1 MLEQVESMFD
11 NMVEMLKKIKKK
23 TYEPRMKGFRLK
35 YGDYFTEMTEYMD
48 SMEDKEQAAEDIATA
63 FVMAVK
69 DNAEVR
75 GKIGGRKQV
84 DMNFFMIYYV
94 FPAIL
99 LTEHE
104 HAKDIADA
112 ICAKWGKT
120 FKNSEI
126 GYTTYDKLYDSF
138 QNKIFGLFKIGG

>member
-1 MLEQVESMFD
+1 MLDQVESMFD

-35 YGDYFTEMTEYMD
+35 YSSYFTEMTEYMD
-48 SMEDKEQAAEDIATA
+48 SMEDKEEAAEDIAEA
-63 FVMAVK
+63 FVSAVK
-69 DNAEVR
+69 ANAEVK

-104 HAKDIADA
+104 NAKNIADA
-112 ICAKWGKT
+112 ICKKWGET

-126 GYTTYDKLYDSF
+126 GYTTYDILYDSF
-138 QNKIFGLFKIGG
+138 RNKIFGIF

>member
-1 MLEQVESMFD
+1 MLDQVEDMFD
-11 NMVEMLKKIKKK
+11 NMAGMLKKIKRK
-23 TYEPRMKGFRLK
+23 TYEARMQGFRLK
-35 YGDYFTEMTEYMD
+35 YSSYFTEMTEYMD
-48 SMEDKEQAAEDIATA
+48 SMEDKEEAAEDIAKA
-63 FVMAVK
+63 FVAAVK
-69 DNAEVR
+69 DKAEVK

-104 HAKDIADA
+104 DAKEIADA

-126 GYTTYDKLYDSF
+126 GYTTYDKLCASF
-138 QNKIFGLFKIGG
+138 RNKIFGIF

>member
-11 NMVEMLKKIKKK
+11 NMVGMLKKIKKK
-23 TYEPRMKGFRLK
+23 TYEPRMQGFRLK
-35 YGDYFTEMTEYMD
+35 YSDYFTEMTEYMD
-48 SMEDKEQAAEDIATA
+48 SMEDKEQAAQDIAEA
-63 FVMAVK
+63 FVSAVK
-69 DNAEVR
+69 AGAEKN

-104 HAKDIADA
+104 NAKEIADA
-112 ICAKWGKT
+112 ICARWGKT

-126 GYTTYDKLYDSF
+126 GYTTYEKLYDSF
-138 QNKIFGLFKIGG
+138 RNKIFGIF

>member
-1 MLEQVESMFD
+1 MLNQVESMFD
-11 NMVEMLKKIKKK
+11 NMVGMLKKIKKK
-23 TYEPRMKGFRLK
+23 TYEPRMKGFRVK
-35 YGDYFTEMTEYMD
+35 YNNYFTEMTEYMD
-48 SMEDKEQAAEDIATA
+48 SMEDKQQAAEDIADA
-63 FVMAVK
+63 FVAAVRAG
-69 DNAEVR
+69 AEKN

-104 HAKDIADA
+104 NAKEIADA

-126 GYTTYDKLYDSF
+126 GYTTYEKLYDSF
-138 QNKIFGLFKIGG
+138 RNKIFGIF

>member
-1 MLEQVESMFD
+1 MLDQVESMFD
-11 NMVEMLKKIKKK
+11 NMVGMLKKIKKK
-23 TYEPRMKGFRLK
+23 TYEPRMQGFRLK
-35 YGDYFTEMTEYMD
+35 YSDYFTEMTEYMD
-48 SMEDKEQAAEDIATA
+48 NMENKEQAAQDIAEA
-63 FVMAVK
+63 FVSAVK
-69 DNAEVR
+69 AGAEKN

-104 HAKDIADA
+104 NAKEIADA
-112 ICAKWGKT
+112 ICARWGKT

-126 GYTTYDKLYDSF
+126 GYTTYEKLYDSF
-138 QNKIFGLFKIGG
+138 RNKIFGIF